1 MVLLQA
7 RDVSKSAKEAERL
20 VGEGRCVEAQHKLL
34 WAVGEM
40 GDIGGSLYECSQEGC
55 MTEEAESR
63 LRLKMISD
71 VADARTAVANVTN
84 KDSEI
89 PVVSLDAVHPAG
101 GRGSGDSDGPHKRAE
116 RRPPSGA
123 DCRRAIWPRPPIAV
137 TQGCGSRP

>member
-1 MVLLQA
+1 MRRRAEPDNPGTFLAKRRVIHPGAYRRMVLLQA

-71 VADARTAVANVTN
+71 VADARTAVAD
-84 KDSEI
+84 KC
-89 PVVSLDAVHPAG
+89 L
-101 GRGSGDSDGPHKRAE
+101 RGWSAM
-116 RRPPSGA
+116 RRK
-123 DCRRAIWPRPPIAV
+123 
-137 TQGCGSRP
+137 